1 MPDALPALGQFQN
14 KSLREHVVDVL
25 HDAILSGDL
34 RPGQP
39 LVETELAAQLG
50 VSRAPL
56 REAMQ
61 ILNSEGLVETI
72 PRRGTRVR
80 SLGRRDIVEL
90 YSLRG
95 SLEALAIRCIIE
107 QSDPCDLRRLESI
120 SERMLRAANANNIR
134 KLNELDHSFHDT
146 LIAMSGHGLLQ
157 TTWNLVAL
165 RVRRV
170 MTLRNMRN
178 SDIRLVAHSHV
189 PILEAI
195 RRRDAERATAAIQAH
210 VATGADLIAEDREP
224 DTRATVAQREGSR
237 NMPAGRG
244 PDRAQR
250 GFPTEGA

>member
-1 MPDALPALGQFQN
+1 MPDALPALGQLQN

-25 HDAILSGDL
+25 HEAILSGDL

-39 LVETELAAQLG
+39 LIETELAAQLG

-56 REAMQ
+56 REAIQ

-80 SLGRRDIVEL
+80 SLDRKDIVEL

-95 SLEALAIRCIIE
+95 VLEALAIRCIID
-107 QSDPCDLRRLESI
+107 QSDPCDLRRLEAI
-120 SERMLRAANANNIR
+120 CERMLRAANDGRIR
-134 KLNELDHSFHDT
+134 KLNELDLSFHDT
-146 LIAMSGHGLLQ
+146 LITMSGHSLLL

-178 SDIRLVAHSHV
+178 SDIRLVAYSHL

-195 RRRDAERATAAIQAH
+195 RDRDEARAIEAIQAH
-210 VATGADLIAEDREP
+210 VATGGDLIAEDWEP
-224 DTRATVAQREGSR
+224 DTT
-237 NMPAGRG
+237 PTPLPRG
-244 PDRAQR
+244 GQ
-250 GFPTEGA
+250 

>member
-1 MPDALPALGQFQN
+1 MPDALPALGQLQN

-25 HDAILSGDL
+25 HKAILAGDL

-39 LVETELAAQLG
+39 LIETELAAQLG

-56 REAMQ
+56 REAIQ

-80 SLGRRDIVEL
+80 SLEHKDIVEL

-95 SLEALAIRCIIE
+95 VLEALAIRCIID
-107 QSDPCDLRRLESI
+107 QGDPCDMRRLDAI
-120 SERMLRAANANNIR
+120 CERMQRAANDGRIR
-134 KLNELDHSFHDT
+134 KLNELDHSFHDM
-146 LIAMSGHGLLQ
+146 IIVMSGHSLLQ

-170 MTLRNMRN
+170 MTLRNLRN
-178 SDIRLVAHSHV
+178 SDIRVVARSHV

-195 RRRDAERATAAIQAH
+195 RDRDTERATAAIEAH
-210 VATGADLIAEDREP
+210 VATSVDLVAEDREVDTLP
-224 DTRATVAQREGSR
+224 DALH
-237 NMPAGRG
+237 RG
-244 PDRAQR
+244 V
-250 GFPTEGA
+250 T